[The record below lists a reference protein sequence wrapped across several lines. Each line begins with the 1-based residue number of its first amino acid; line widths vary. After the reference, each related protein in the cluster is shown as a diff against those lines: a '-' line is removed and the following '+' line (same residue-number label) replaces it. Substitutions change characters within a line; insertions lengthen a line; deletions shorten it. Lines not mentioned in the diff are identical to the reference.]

1 MYFEPVLSA
10 LLNRLLDENK
20 QVQLSACTAI
30 TTMEESA
37 SQRIVSYIYS
47 ILLQTNRAFALYHRK
62 NRLILYDALGT
73 LADSAKSALN
83 NATYIHLLMPP
94 LITKWNE
101 LADND
106 TDLYPLLEVKI
117 KTIQIFFT
125 FVFTKKKISAFHP
138 SQLLSAQ
145 DLSPLLNRFYR
156 DVCNSFRIHSSY
168 KHV

>member
-106 TDLYPLLEVKI
+106 TDLYPLLEVK
-117 KTIQIFFT
+117 KRKQIYTNPFCFCIH
-125 FVFTKKKISAFHP
+125 KKKKLVPFTHHSCSRP
-138 SQLLSAQ
+138 
-145 DLSPLLNRFYR
+145 
-156 DVCNSFRIHSSY
+156 RI
-168 KHV
+168 